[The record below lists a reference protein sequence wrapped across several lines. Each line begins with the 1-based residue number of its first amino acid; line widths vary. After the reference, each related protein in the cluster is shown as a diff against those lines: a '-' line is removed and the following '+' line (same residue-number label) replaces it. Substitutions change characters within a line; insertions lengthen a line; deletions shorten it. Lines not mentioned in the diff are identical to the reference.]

1 MIQNSIYCLTWT
13 SWSCKLCSLGV
24 TPDARGER
32 VTKTCIMLLYLR
44 QTAAP
49 DSGYIKTRLLQLD
62 LLKRVYFSW
71 IYVHGINIAW
81 GNTNT
86 LKVPKIHGGS
96 IIFVCFALSGW
107 YRLSF
112 RMRFFFIWK
121 LKVHHVI
128 NIYKH
133 SIYNCLIE
141 YIDYLSILQY
151 INVPVHL
158 SIYFS
163 SYIRVYVRACVFLCV
178 KRSHFPN
185 SSENE
190 TSVITSNLTSSPWI
204 SRRRRTL
211 TSARVVAEHP
221 RRSRRDQP
229 PALFSSVGNLPSQ
242 TQVMYWLGVAY
253 PLAPPSPLP
262 RPLFSWADFNSW
274 Q

>member
-81 GNTNT
+81 GNTST

-96 IIFVCFALSGW
+96 MIFVRFALSDW

-112 RMRFFFIWK
+112 RMRLFIFFK
-121 LKVHHVI
+121 SGRLKFTMLLTFTSTPLIIVWS
-128 NIYKH
+128 NI
-133 SIYNCLIE
+133 LI
-141 YIDYLSILQY
+141 IYLSFNTPMYLCIYLY
-151 INVPVHL
+151 IFL
-158 SIYFS
+158 LIYVCMYMPAS
-163 SYIRVYVRACVFLCV
+163 SCA
-178 KRSHFPN
+178 
-185 SSENE
+185 
-190 TSVITSNLTSSPWI
+190 
-204 SRRRRTL
+204 
-211 TSARVVAEHP
+211 
-221 RRSRRDQP
+221 
-229 PALFSSVGNLPSQ
+229 
-242 TQVMYWLGVAY
+242 
-253 PLAPPSPLP
+253 
-262 RPLFSWADFNSW
+262 
-274 Q
+274 